1 MTVLSPALRAALLML
16 AATATT
22 SVQSSLIRLV
32 ADSGIH
38 PFEIAFFR
46 SAFGFATVAAWV
58 LWYARAWPRSGML
71 GSLSMSGVFHATA
84 MLAFFYGVSVMP
96 LSDSAALTFTAPL
109 FGTIGAALFLGEK
122 VQARRWIAIAVGFIG
137 VIIVLRPGSVPFSL
151 GAALVLISTVAFA
164 GVTVL
169 VKKMSASER
178 TTTVVYYQ
186 SLFVSILTIPP
197 AIAFWSTPPTAT
209 FLLLVALGVLSTV
222 GWLCF
227 TRAFALADASAILPL
242 EFTRLPF
249 IAVLGYALFGEIPDR
264 WVWIGAA
271 VIFGSTLYSAH
282 RENAAARKA
291 KRDGSRDGVQ

>member
-1 MTVLSPALRAALLML
+1 MTALSPALRAALLML
-16 AATATT
+16 AATAIT

-32 ADSGIH
+32 ADRGIH

-58 LWYARAWPRSGML
+58 LWNTRSWPRSGMI
-71 GSLSMSGVFHATA
+71 GSLSMSSVFHATA
-84 MLAFFYGVSVMP
+84 MLTFFYGVSVMP

-109 FGTIGAALFLGEK
+109 FGTIGAAVFLGER
-122 VQARRWIAIAVGFIG
+122 VQARRWIAIAIGFVG
-137 VIIVLRPGSVPFSL
+137 VIIVLRPGSVPFSP

-169 VKKMSASER
+169 VKKMSATER
-178 TTTVVYYQ
+178 TTTVVFYQ

-197 AIAFWSTPPTAT
+197 AIAFWTTPPMGS
-209 FLLLVALGVLSTV
+209 FVLLVALGVLSTL

-249 IAVLGYALFGEIPDR
+249 IAVLGYAMFGEVPDR

-271 VIFGSTLYSAH
+271 VIFGSTLYIAH

-291 KRDGSRDGVQ
+291 KREEGAGGG

>member
-1 MTVLSPALRAALLML
+1 MNVLSPALRAALLML

-58 LWYARAWPRSGML
+58 LWHARAWPRSAMF
-71 GSLSMSGVFHATA
+71 GSLSMSGVFHAIA
-84 MLAFFYGVSVMP
+84 MLTFFYGVSVMP
-96 LSDSAALTFTAPL
+96 LSDSAALGFTAPL

-122 VQARRWIAIAVGFIG
+122 VQARRWIAIAIGFIG
-137 VIIVLRPGSVPFSL
+137 VIIVLRPGTVPFSL

-178 TTTVVYYQ
+178 TTTVVFYQ

-197 AIAFWSTPPTAT
+197 AIAFWATPPVVT
-209 FLLLVALGVLSTV
+209 FLLLVALGVLSTL

-271 VIFGSTLYSAH
+271 VIFGSTLYIAH

-291 KRDGSRDGVQ
+291 KRPIGEPR